1 MSSRRGATLVELLVV
16 LALLA
21 VLLGL
26 AAPRAVHLRDG
37 LAAWH
42 AAEALREAIR
52 LQRAFA
58 RAQRRVT
65 VLELGGAAWRIV
77 LEGDSTALWTHGAA
91 DPHVSW
97 SGRPARL
104 RAAPDGLLL
113 GAANATVV
121 VRRGAAERR
130 VVIAKYGRV
139 RLE

>member
-1 MSSRRGATLVELLVV
+1 MTSHRGTTLVELLVV
-16 LALLA
+16 LALLG

-26 AAPRAVHLRDG
+26 AAPRAAQLRDG

-42 AAEALREAIR
+42 AAEALREAIL
-52 LQRAFA
+52 LQRALA
-58 RAQRRVT
+58 RAHRRVA
-65 VLELGGAAWRIV
+65 VLDLGSAAWRIA
-77 LEGDSTALWTHGAA
+77 LEGDTTSLWTHGAA
-91 DPHVSW
+91 DPRIAW